1 MGPKLASLLKLQ
13 SIENDL
19 THVRRRLRS
28 KENALRAID
37 QRVAALEAKK
47 KALHEDAVAR
57 QAKAGGIELELKQR
71 EQEVQKLRN
80 ALNAA
85 KTNKEYAAIL
95 TEINTQ
101 KADNSKLED
110 EVLKIMQG
118 VDAVKSE
125 SAEVD
130 EQIQGESAKREEIAS
145 VNAEEIAKLNAMK
158 DDLLARRSEA
168 AKDVSDSDLELFDRL
183 SGVHDGEAMAPVEVT
198 DEKRGEYSCGGCFMA
213 LRAEHYNALLSKD
226 EIRQCESCGRILYI
240 EIEAPSP
247 SGR

>member
-19 THVRRRLRS
+19 SHVRRRLRS

-37 QRVAALEAKK
+37 RQVAELEERKAALKEESKQ
-47 KALHEDAVAR
+47 R
-57 QAKAGGIELELKQR
+57 QSQAGGIELELKQR

-95 TEINTQ
+95 TQINTH

-110 EVLKIMQG
+110 EILKIMHG
-118 VDAVKSE
+118 VDAVKTE
-125 SAEVD
+125 IAGLN
-130 EQIQGESAKREEIAS
+130 EQIAAEQAKREELAS
-145 VNAEEIAKLNAMK
+145 SNAEEIDKLNAMK
-158 DDLLARRSEA
+158 ADLLSRREEA
-168 AKDVSDSDLELFDRL
+168 AQGIDPDTLMLFDRL
-183 SGVHDGEAMAPVEVT
+183 AGVHDGEAMAPVDVT
-198 DEKRGEYSCGGCFMA
+198 DEKRGEYACGGCYMS

-226 EIRQCESCGRILYI
+226 EIRQCENCGRILYL
-240 EIEAPSP
+240 EVESTSP
-247 SGR
+247 TTR